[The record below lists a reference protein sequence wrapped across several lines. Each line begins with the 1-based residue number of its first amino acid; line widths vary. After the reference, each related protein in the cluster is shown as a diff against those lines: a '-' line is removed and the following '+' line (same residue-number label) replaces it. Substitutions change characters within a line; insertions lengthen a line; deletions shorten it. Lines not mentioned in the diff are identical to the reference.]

1 MANLRSLSPEM
12 RAGLPPQ
19 AQAYLA
25 ALEAHVVE
33 LRQETYTSTALLQ
46 VAEAVGHTRDL
57 QATLDL
63 ICRLAPILAGVDR
76 CTIFLRKSEKEPFYA
91 AHTHTARSDLPV
103 LIRECCLTPDVLPL
117 LGEALRRR
125 EPVQADDTASHPLV
139 PDSWRQTYGSK
150 SILIVPLTVQGQS
163 LGALVADDVDDAY
176 HFTYRRVRILA
187 GIAGQLS
194 LALENE
200 HLLRQE
206 RERLRQEQELNLAHQ
221 IQYSLIPRQHPP
233 VPGYQV
239 HSYWRSARELA
250 GDFFDC
256 ITLPRRRVGF
266 AVADVSDKGV
276 PAAIFMALV
285 RTLLRN
291 NAQALSPA
299 QALRRTNEHIL
310 TDISADSDM
319 FVTMWHGVLDW
330 RTHRL
335 IYADAGHGLAFLA
348 RANDGSLTRLR
359 GPGMPLGILSTGPWA
374 DRQVTLEPGDA
385 VVLYTDGTPDAL
397 NGQSKEFGDERLQAV
412 IREHASESAE
422 AISQAIE
429 SAVQA
434 HVGEADLYDDLTL
447 IVLKRAT

>member
-1 MANLRSLSPEM
+1 MVDLRSLSPEM
-12 RAGLPPQ
+12 RAGLPPEVR
-19 AQAYLA
+19 AYLA

-33 LRQETYTSTALLQ
+33 LRQETYVSTALLQ
-46 VAEAVGHTRDL
+46 MAEAVGHTRDL
-57 QATLDL
+57 RATLDL
-63 ICRLAPILAGVDR
+63 VCHLAPILAGVDR
-76 CTIFLRKSEKEPFYA
+76 CTIFLRKSEADPFYA
-91 AHTHTARSDLPV
+91 AQTHTARDDLPT

-125 EPVQADDTASHPLV
+125 EPVQANDTASHPLV
-139 PDSWRQTYGSK
+139 PHAWRETYGSK
-150 SILIVPLTVQGQS
+150 TILIVPLMVQEQI
-163 LGALVADDVDDAY
+163 LGLLVADDVDDAH
-176 HFTYRRVRILA
+176 HFTARRVRILA

-200 HLLRQE
+200 HLLQQE
-206 RERLRQEQELNLAHQ
+206 RERLRQEEELHLAHQ
-221 IQYSLIPRQHPP
+221 IQHNLIRGQHPV

-239 HSYWRSARELA
+239 HSYWHSARELA

-256 ITLPRRRVGF
+256 IALPRRRVGF
-266 AVADVSDKGV
+266 VVADVSDKGV

-310 TDISADSDM
+310 TDISPDSDM
-319 FVTMWHGVLDW
+319 FVTIWHGVLDW

-335 IYADAGHGLAFLA
+335 IYTDAGHGLAFLA
-348 RANDGSLTRLR
+348 RGAEHSVTRLR
-359 GPGMPLGILSTGPWA
+359 GPGIPLGILPTGPWA
-374 DRQVTLEPGDA
+374 DQVVTLEPGDV
-385 VVLYTDGTPDAL
+385 VVLYTDGVTDAL
-397 NGQSKEFGDERLQAV
+397 DGQNEEFGDERLQAV
-412 IREHASESAE
+412 IRAHASESAE

-429 SAVQA
+429 AAVQA

-447 IVLKRAT
+447 IVLKRSV